1 MRVEICIVEVLVVRR
16 DVEVKLVL
24 NEQEWL
30 KPSRPLAS
38 EFHAGNSTRDSQ
50 IHIFDMDFQWNM

>member
-1 MRVEICIVEVLVVRR
+1 MRVKICIVAVLVVHR
-16 DVEVKLVL
+16 DVAVKLLL
-24 NEQEWL
+24 NEKEWL

-50 IHIFDMDFQWNM
+50 IHIFDIDFQLNM

>member
-1 MRVEICIVEVLVVRR
+1 MRVEICIVAVLVVLR

-30 KPSRPLAS
+30 KPSLPLAS

-50 IHIFDMDFQWNM
+50 FHIFDIDFQWNM